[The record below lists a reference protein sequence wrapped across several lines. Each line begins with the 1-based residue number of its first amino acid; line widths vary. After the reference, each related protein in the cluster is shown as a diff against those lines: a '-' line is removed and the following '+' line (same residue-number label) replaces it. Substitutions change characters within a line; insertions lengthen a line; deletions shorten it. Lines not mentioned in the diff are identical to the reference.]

1 LGLDEVL
8 NQYRAVDELKEDKSD
23 VDKATG
29 SLMGQII
36 VLDHRQ
42 DCERQGEEDS
52 ENLKGYQLWESL
64 VYIASIAKAQSEVL
78 QKNPN
83 DHS

>member
-1 LGLDEVL
+1 MGLDEVL

-52 ENLKGYQLWESL
+52 ENLKGY
-64 VYIASIAKAQSEVL
+64 
-78 QKNPN
+78 
-83 DHS
+83 